1 MDTFLLN
8 LILAG
13 SLALAGCSDKKPA
26 EQAQASAPAKEAVM
40 AKPETPTPAANVVVP
55 VDELTPPTAAE
66 VGSPDEVGVIDTD
79 MGRIVLEFFPDVA
92 PVHVA
97 NFKKLARAGFYDGT
111 TFHRVVPG
119 FVIQG
124 GDPNSKDDNPR
135 NDGMGGPP
143 WRVKAEFNDKLHVKG
158 ILSMARSQD
167 FNSAGSQ
174 FFVCLGRAKNLDNEY
189 TVFGNVISGI
199 ETVDDIGKTARDPQ
213 RNPDQ
218 PAVTMKSVRIMK
230 RSEAGL

>member
-1 MDTFLLN
+1 
-8 LILAG
+8 
-13 SLALAGCSDKKPA
+13 
-26 EQAQASAPAKEAVM
+26 M

-124 GDPNSKDDNPR
+124 GDGAPLGYTIKDEPVTTKYER
-135 NDGMGGPP
+135 GT
-143 WRVKAEFNDKLHVKG
+143 VA
-158 ILSMARSQD
+158 MARTGQPDSVD
-167 FNSAGSQ
+167 SQ
-174 FFVCLGRAKNLDNEY
+174 FFIVLDDGAASSLAGPGYNNYQIVGKVSSGMEVVDAIAAAADAENPTHPVVMTKV
-189 TVFGNVISGI
+189 TVS
-199 ETVDDIGKTARDPQ
+199 K
-213 RNPDQ
+213 
-218 PAVTMKSVRIMK
+218 
-230 RSEAGL
+230 